1 MAVSLEDVKK
11 LRAATGSGISDA
23 KKALEQTDGDFDKAV
38 EILRVKGQAKAAS
51 KSSRVAAAGII
62 DSYIH
67 AGRIGVLVEVNCETD
82 FVARTGEFKEFTRD
96 LAMHIAATSPEYI
109 DSSDIPEDVLE
120 KEASIHRA
128 SAEEEGK
135 SGDVLE
141 KIVSGR
147 LDKYYETACLM
158 QQPFVKNPD
167 QKIANLVSEL
177 SAKLGE
183 NIVIRRMA
191 RFELGE
197 ISG

>member
-1 MAVSLEDVKK
+1 MAISLEDVKK